1 MLILLR
7 INFVFRRVFDDSV
20 YEYLITNT
28 CGTKPLLNN
37 YDDDT
42 EVKVDSQGKY
52 ITVFW
57 GQTIFK
63 YWTFHLLDGKHM
75 PVLLGSISKYF
86 NLYPDDSKMS
96 LIPYM
101 CFSSLKLCDS
111 KLPM

>member
-1 MLILLR
+1 M
-7 INFVFRRVFDDSV
+7 FDDSV
-20 YEYLITNT
+20 YQYLITNT

-42 EVKVDSQGKY
+42 EVKVDSQGKR

-57 GQTIFK
+57 SQTIFK
-63 YWTFHLLDGKHM
+63 YWTSHLLDGKYI

-86 NLYPDDSKMS
+86 NLHPNDSKIS
-96 LIPYM
+96 LILYM